1 VSSTPIPPTKQHAVA
16 RNDVNSLLHAGA
28 APKQAPEP
36 HPPPQKLQ
44 YEAEEE
50 YNLWEVTS
58 PVIWTVVEVFGGD
71 GGLDLVHDDERGG
84 LEAPPGVRRNGHG
97 VRVCR
102 HDSGTGE
109 HTLLST
115 MLVACFFPE
124 LETPPIIHWRRQAT

>member
-1 VSSTPIPPTKQHAVA
+1 MA

-28 APKQAPEP
+28 APKRAPEP
-36 HPPPQKLQ
+36 HSPQKLQ

-71 GGLDLVHDDERGG
+71 GGLDLVHHDERGG
-84 LEAPPGVRRNGHG
+84 LEAPPGVRRNGRG